1 MSKTT
6 KELVQ
11 FLQEERVSQVRLL
24 NVDSENALPV
34 EKEKQFLEITKNSVA
49 TIGKTIYLSIGFMG
63 DGKSKHI
70 VSIIY
75 NYIRC
80 LHIELDNA
88 LTKEDYSFKIPDE
101 PDFPS
106 LDVLDSEEKSKIK
119 EVAKYIV
126 NVLPNIY
133 SITQIAL
140 KNKIPYAREINIVL
154 NSIQSF
160 CTMISDK

>member
-1 MSKTT
+1 
-6 KELVQ
+6 
-11 FLQEERVSQVRLL
+11 
-24 NVDSENALPV
+24 
-34 EKEKQFLEITKNSVA
+34 
-49 TIGKTIYLSIGFMG
+49 MG
-63 DGKSKHI
+63 DGKSKQI

-75 NYIRC
+75 NYIRS
-80 LHIELDNA
+80 LHTELGNA
-88 LTKEDYSFKIPDE
+88 LNKEDYSFKIPDE